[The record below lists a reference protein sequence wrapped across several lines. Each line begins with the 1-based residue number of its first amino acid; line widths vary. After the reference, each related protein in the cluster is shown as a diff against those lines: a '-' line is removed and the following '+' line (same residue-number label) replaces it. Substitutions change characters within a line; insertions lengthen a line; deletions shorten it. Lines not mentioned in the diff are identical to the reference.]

1 MKEELTNKGS
11 SILLPFLVGGIVGA
25 GIALLFAP
33 KAGSEVRDDIKRLT
47 TRTKDRV
54 SSAIDQGRMLYEEG
68 KTAVTNAI
76 DAGKTAFLQEK
87 EKFRHVS

>member
-1 MKEELTNKGS
+1 MKDELTSRGNS
-11 SILLPFLVGGIVGA
+11 VLMPFLVGGIVGA

-33 KAGSEVRDDIKRLT
+33 KAGKEVRDDIRSLT
-47 TRTKDRV
+47 TKTKDSV
-54 SSAIDQGRMLYEEG
+54 SSAIDQGRLLYEEG

-87 EKFRHVS
+87 EKFRHAS

>member
-1 MKEELTNKGS
+1 MKEELTNTGS
-11 SILLPFLVGGIVGA
+11 SVLLPFLVGGIVGA
-25 GIALLFAP
+25 GIALLIAP
-33 KAGSEVRDDIKRLT
+33 KVGSEVRADIKSLT

-54 SSAIDQGRMLYEEG
+54 SSAIDQGRLLYEDG

-87 EKFRHVS
+87 EKFRHV

>member
-1 MKEELTNKGS
+1 MKEELTKKGNTM
-11 SILLPFLVGGIVGA
+11 LMPFLVGGIVGA

-33 KAGSEVRDDIKRLT
+33 KAGSEIRGDIKRLT
-47 TRTKDRV
+47 TRTRDRV
-54 SSAIDQGRMLYEEG
+54 TSTLDRGKLLYEEG
-68 KTAVTNAI
+68 KSAVTSAI

>member
-11 SILLPFLVGGIVGA
+11 SVLMPFLVGGIVGA

-33 KAGSEVRDDIKRLT
+33 KAGREVRDDIKRLT
-47 TRTKDRV
+47 TRTKDQV
-54 SSAIDQGRMLYEEG
+54 SSTIDQGRLLYEEG

-76 DAGKTAFLQEK
+76 EAGKTAFLQVK